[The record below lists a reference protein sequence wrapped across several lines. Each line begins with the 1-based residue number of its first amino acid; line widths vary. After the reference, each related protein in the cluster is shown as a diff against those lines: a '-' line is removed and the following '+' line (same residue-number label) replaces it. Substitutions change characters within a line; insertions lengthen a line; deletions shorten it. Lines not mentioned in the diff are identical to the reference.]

1 MESGLFPHPGLLA
14 ASHVPLLS
22 PTLSHTSPVARVTP
36 SGPCAARV
44 DPFSFAA
51 IYRGNKALRQ
61 RKRVEDQ
68 LVTFLA
74 AFSFLLG
81 KKKNNRNEALGPGW
95 LVDRLSTF
103 HINMEQSKLVFLF

>member
-22 PTLSHTSPVARVTP
+22 PTLSHTSPVAWVTP

-81 KKKNNRNEALGPGW
+81 KKK
-95 LVDRLSTF
+95 
-103 HINMEQSKLVFLF
+103 

>member
-1 MESGLFPHPGLLA
+1 MESSLFPHPGLLA

-81 KKKNNRNEALGPGW
+81 KKKIIEMRPWALGGW
-95 LVDRLSTF
+95 LIGFQHFTLTW
-103 HINMEQSKLVFLF
+103 SKVN